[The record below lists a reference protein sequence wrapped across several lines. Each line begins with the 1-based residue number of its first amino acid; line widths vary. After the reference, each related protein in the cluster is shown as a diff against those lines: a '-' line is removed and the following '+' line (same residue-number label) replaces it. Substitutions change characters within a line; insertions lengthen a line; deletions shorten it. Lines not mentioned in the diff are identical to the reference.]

1 MTRQDLFE
9 RFWREL
15 PVIKFFLGRKN
26 AYELLEKIVRA
37 WQTKKLLPTE
47 AFPDASTAAVEMT
60 DQVSESYGF
69 IWTIVFQGLVSLAIQ
84 LLIKWWFESV
94 EVRAAIIEWQGE
106 ANHVND

>member
-15 PVIKFFLGRKN
+15 PVIKVFLGRKN
-26 AYELLEKIVRA
+26 AYELLEKIVME
-37 WQTKKLLPTE
+37 WQTTKLLPSE
-47 AFPDASTAAVEMT
+47 SFPDASTVAVEMSER
-60 DQVSESYGF
+60 VSESYGF
-69 IWTIVFQGLVSLAIQ
+69 IWVIVFQGLISLAIQ

-106 ANHVND
+106 INHVND

>member
-1 MTRQDLFE
+1 
-9 RFWREL
+9 
-15 PVIKFFLGRKN
+15 
-26 AYELLEKIVRA
+26 
-37 WQTKKLLPTE
+37 
-47 AFPDASTAAVEMT
+47 MT